1 MNNLIFQITIKPLGL
16 RGGEIS
22 PPPVQ
27 DSRFMILSIA
37 NKGKILWKFLKFDH
51 KIKAKEKF
59 MAHNKTQP
67 LYMYLAFQSVH
78 RPLQAPAMYTR
89 LYDGQGLTGPQK
101 VRCHFRG

>member
-1 MNNLIFQITIKPLGL
+1 
-16 RGGEIS
+16 
-22 PPPVQ
+22 
-27 DSRFMILSIA
+27 
-37 NKGKILWKFLKFDH
+37 
-51 KIKAKEKF
+51 

-101 VRCHFRG
+101 VRFVKEFLKPGLGANLFSLLLKIPLFLNGKIMIIYTGYEILFVIFLLFADP